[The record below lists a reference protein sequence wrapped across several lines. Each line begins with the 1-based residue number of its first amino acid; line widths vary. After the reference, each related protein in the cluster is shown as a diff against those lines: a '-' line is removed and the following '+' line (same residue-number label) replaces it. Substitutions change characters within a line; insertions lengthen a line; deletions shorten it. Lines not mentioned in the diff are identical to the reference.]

1 MSGMLRERRRRRKK
15 DTYTKIW
22 RIEFVLSS
30 LFSVLLIIIT
40 HTTVYLQDNMAVV
53 QLHDI
58 YYYYQQEAN
67 PTANESPLEKLKI
80 NGQSAIILTTL
91 KPLVGHFIAPV
102 QSVLCK
108 AIIHARKGL
117 CEREREKERPDIYLN
132 RI

>member
-1 MSGMLRERRRRRKK
+1 MGKK
-15 DTYTKIW
+15 TNNKKQGHIHKNWENLICTC
-22 RIEFVLSS
+22 EFIQC
-30 LFSVLLIIIT
+30 FIDYFK
-40 HTTVYLQDNMAVV
+40 HTTLYRQDNMAVA
-53 QLHDI
+53 QLHDV

-67 PTANESPLEKLKI
+67 PTANEFPLEKLKI